1 MSSII
6 NQWCSKSP
14 GIILWWSD
22 VVFFLGPTF
31 TSTCLAYFYFP
42 HSPKI
47 TSTTPGGGPWTCSLQ
62 SNVGRMNSIKSVI
75 IQLWGGCALALK
87 TPKWHG
93 AATLSGLFFCY
104 CRWVCFS
111 LMDWTSEQTVSASKK
126 SLRSSKPDWITDE
139 VLSLWMVP
147 NCTEAGRNI

>member
-31 TSTCLAYFYFP
+31 SSTCLAYFYFP

-93 AATLSGLFFCY
+93 AAIFLLLPVSLLFSDGLNVRANCQ
-104 CRWVCFS
+104 REQKKPS
-111 LMDWTSEQTVSASKK
+111 LIQTWLNYWWGFK
-126 SLRSSKPDWITDE
+126 SVNGTKLHWSW
-139 VLSLWMVP
+139 
-147 NCTEAGRNI
+147 